1 MRRSDRRRV
10 EGQAMKRFVVASAA
24 LIGAF
29 TMLDAGESVA
39 QQSITVSS
47 WGGAFQKA
55 QREAWF
61 SVVEKELG
69 ITIKEDT
76 TSGVA
81 DIRAQVAS
89 GRPTWDLS
97 TQGAHTCGILEKEGK
112 LEKLDAAIV
121 NDAGVP
127 KELKTE
133 YWISQIVYSI
143 AIGWRTKAF
152 GDNKPA
158 GWTAFW
164 DTKNFPGQRSMRRHP
179 IYNLEA
185 ALIADGVPLDKLYP
199 IDVDRAFKKLEQL
212 KPHVLVWW
220 NSGAQSAQILQDGE
234 VDMVGAW
241 NGRIQAVMKEKE
253 GKGGPLA
260 ITFEQQML
268 VSDCWLIPKGAPNK
282 DLAMK
287 AIAIMMRPDV
297 QARLPQY
304 INYAPAN
311 LAAFETGLISKEL
324 AAQLPNSPE
333 NIGKGFLL
341 NVDWWV
347 KNSDEMVKRF
357 DAFAQK

>member
-1 MRRSDRRRV
+1 MKALIVRSIV
-10 EGQAMKRFVVASAA
+10 AGAGAFAVVAMA
-24 LIGAF
+24 
-29 TMLDAGESVA
+29 TAGPSLA
-39 QQSITVSS
+39 QQSITISS

-69 ITIKEDT
+69 ITVKEDT

-97 TQGAHTCGILEKEGK
+97 TQGIYTCGILEKEGK
-112 LEKLDAAIV
+112 LEKLDPAII

-127 KELKTE
+127 KDLKSE
-133 YWISQIVYSI
+133 YWISQIVYSV

-152 GDNKPA
+152 GDKKPT
-158 GWTAFW
+158 GWAAFW
-164 DTKNFPGQRSMRRHP
+164 DTKTFPGQRSMRRHP

-185 ALIADGVPLDKLYP
+185 ALIADGVPTDKLYP
-199 IDVDRAFKKLEQL
+199 IDVDRAFKKLEEL

-241 NGRIQAVMKEKE
+241 NGRIQAAMKE
-253 GKGGPLA
+253 GASKGGPLA
-260 ITFEQQML
+260 ITFDQQML
-268 VSDCWLIPKGAPNK
+268 VSDCWLMPKGAPNK
-282 DLAMK
+282 ALAMK
-287 AIAIMMRPDV
+287 AIAIMMRPEV

-311 LAAFETGLISKEL
+311 LAAFETGLITKEL
-324 AAQLPNSPE
+324 AEQLPNSPQ
-333 NIGKGFLL
+333 NIGKGFFL
-341 NVDWWV
+341 NMDWWV

-357 DAFAQK
+357 DAFVQN

>member
-1 MRRSDRRRV
+1 MASLIRTTV
-10 EGQAMKRFVVASAA
+10 LACLLGTAAPALAAEQITFVS
-24 LIGAF
+24 
-29 TMLDAGESVA
+29 
-39 QQSITVSS
+39 Q
-47 WGGAFQKA
+47 GGAYQQAQTVAILDPAAKA
-55 QREAWF
+55 
-61 SVVEKELG
+61 LG
-69 ITIKEDT
+69 ITINQD
-76 TSGVA
+76 SAPDAWPV
-81 DIRAQVAS
+81 IRTQGAT
-89 GRPTWDLS
+89 GKPTWDVVDTP
-97 TQGAHTCGILEKEGK
+97 TQDCVRGGK
-112 LEKLDAAIV
+112 AGLIEKLDFSKIPNAAAIP
-121 NDAGVP
+121 ASY
-127 KELKTE
+127 KTE
-133 YWISQIVYSI
+133 YSVPYEFYSSVL
-143 AIGWRTKAF
+143 AY
-152 GDNKPA
+152 NKSKYGKNPPQSWA
-158 GWTAFW
+158 DFW
-164 DTKNFPGQRSMRRHP
+164 DVKKFPGARALRNHP
-179 IYNLEA
+179 FATLEA
-185 ALIADGVPLDKLYP
+185 ALMADGVAPADVYKTLASP
-199 IDVDRAFKKLEQL
+199 GGVDRAFKKLEEL

-241 NGRIQAVMKEKE
+241 NGRIQAAMKEKE
-253 GKGGPLA
+253 ARGGPLA

-341 NVDWWV
+341 SVEWWV

-357 DAFAQK
+357 DAFVQK